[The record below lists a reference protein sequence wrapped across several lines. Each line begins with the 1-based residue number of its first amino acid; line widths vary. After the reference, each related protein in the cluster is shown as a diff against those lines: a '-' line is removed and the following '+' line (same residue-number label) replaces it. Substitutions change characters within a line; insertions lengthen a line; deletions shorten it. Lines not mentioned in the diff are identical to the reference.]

1 MGYSGVFV
9 DPERR
14 TAHKLDV
21 SAKHWSDEIEKAV
34 RCQWTAHTRRVIGV
48 TPVIVFCDDVGLLSN
63 RPVCL
68 TGPACPPLVGPC
80 AIFACRPQDD
90 DWGSLTPEEIDAI
103 LDHVV
108 DGTISDVKPYI
119 VGWTC

>member
-1 MGYSGVFV
+1 MGFSGVFV

-14 TAHKLDV
+14 TAHRLDV
-21 SAKHWSDEIEKAV
+21 SVKHWSDEIEKAV
-34 RCQWTAHTRRVIGV
+34 RCQWTDHARRVIGV
-48 TPVIVFCDDVGLLSN
+48 TPVIVFCDDVGILSN